1 MTIPVAVSS
10 LKSGNSLRDERSKV
24 KQAQL
29 AQQHF
34 RSLSEEDLQLG
45 NYMFCKSVELPYHST
60 ECH

>member
-1 MTIPVAVSS
+1 MTILVAPSP
-10 LKSGNSLRDERSKV
+10 LKTGNSFRDERSTV

-60 ECH
+60 DCR